1 MKFLCGSCRTKYQ
14 ISGEKV
20 RGKILTIRCKKCGAK
35 ILVRESLAR
44 ESAVGT
50 EVAPVAK
57 DERVQAEANVRR
69 KSASVSQARVG
80 GSAALASAFD
90 VAMGGG
96 SAEAD
101 DMPTSIAP
109 VPANLE
115 NAGVEW
121 YIAIDGEQ
129 HGPYAF
135 AEVVRK
141 VVGGEAQG
149 RHYVWHD
156 GMDNWTR
163 IREVKDLNPYL
174 PSDKKKPPPP
184 PPPMDT
190 VEDDPTQG
198 NAKVVDLAQKRRQLA
213 LQAAAHQDVEEDEE
227 ATRTDSPIEPGI
239 ATTSERAEQ
248 LDSVLNEALG
258 IAGEGRTTQAEPESA
273 GGELGK
279 AAIAVSGVADGPD
292 AVKLSPLE
300 DVINFENNEDIFA
313 NVPRA
318 SEADMVPRESTR
330 FFVAAAG
337 VNSRKSKNKIA
348 MLMGGFVVLLFVAFM
363 GAWASGVIEIS
374 IPGLGN
380 PFARDG
386 SDGALAEN
394 GSVTDTDREGIDQ
407 LINGPKKVV
416 KKTPTRRH
424 RTRRPKSEGGGYVDD
439 NSETGAGGTRGAG
452 EAESLTIGSLG
463 NDSLGN
469 PIALPEAKLP
479 TGAPGLPP
487 VDTETLPESSIRQ
500 VVNANKRSVSICY
513 QQSLKAQ
520 EALRGKLE
528 IRVTVSPSGS
538 VTRAYVQTTQFK
550 GSKLGKC
557 IVDKIRGWRS
567 PSFNGEPQQ
576 VVVPF
581 VLESGA

>member
-44 ESAVGT
+44 ETAAGT
-50 EVAPVAK
+50 AVAPVAK
-57 DERVQAEANVRR
+57 DERIQAEANARR

-141 VVGGEAQG
+141 VVGREAHG

-184 PPPMDT
+184 PPPMET

-198 NAKVVDLAQKRRQLA
+198 SAKVVDLAQKRRQMALA
-213 LQAAAHQDVEEDEE
+213 AGVSQEVEEDEE

-279 AAIAVSGVADGPD
+279 AAIAVAGVADSPEAD
-292 AVKLSPLE
+292 KLSPLE

-348 MLMGGFVVLLFVAFM
+348 MLMGGVVALLFVAFM

-380 PFARDG
+380 PFARD
-386 SDGALAEN
+386 DGDGTLAEN
-394 GSVTDTDREGIDQ
+394 SSVTDTDREGIDQ

-416 KKTPTRRH
+416 KKAPPRR
-424 RTRRPKSEGGGYVDD
+424 RTRRSKTETGGYVND
-439 NSETGAGGTRGAG
+439 NGENGSNGTRGANDS
-452 EAESLTIGSLG
+452 ESLTIGSLG
-463 NDSLGN
+463 RDSLGK
-469 PIALPEAKLP
+469 PIALPEATLP
-479 TGAPGLPP
+479 TGTPELPP
-487 VDTETLPESSIRQ
+487 VDSDTLPESSIRQ

-528 IRVTVSPSGS
+528 IRVTVSPKGS

-557 IVDKIRGWRS
+557 IVDKIRGWRF